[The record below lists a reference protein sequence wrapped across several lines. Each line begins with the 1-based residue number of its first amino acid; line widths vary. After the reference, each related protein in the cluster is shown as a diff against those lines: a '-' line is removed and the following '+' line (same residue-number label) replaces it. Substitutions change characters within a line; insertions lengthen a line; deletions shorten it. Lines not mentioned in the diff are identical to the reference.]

1 MKHHET
7 LNVNLETQNR
17 LLTPHFALNEFTESP
32 TARKHGIANVPSAE
46 AVDNLKRLCENTLE
60 PLREA
65 LQLPVVITSGFRT
78 KALNDL
84 LAHSSERSQH
94 MQGQAADFYVGE
106 GPVSGSKI
114 QDCPSGESA
123 HARDNSSKLG
133 SPLAQSQTSG
143 DLNRRQ
149 TESRLSS
156 LEESQGAKE
165 EDEVK
170 HETGESSLKPET
182 PRQRLIK
189 AFRLIITSEQI
200 DYDQLILYPTFIHV
214 SYVSKEKNRRT
225 ILLGMRNGKL
235 GYGKCS
241 VQNALKI
248 E

>member
-1 MKHHET
+1 M
-7 LNVNLETQNR
+7 NNI
-17 LLTPHFALNEFTESP
+17 LLSPHFCLDEFTKSS
-32 TARKHGIANVPSAE
+32 TAIKHGIQNNPPQE
-46 AVDNLKRLCENTLE
+46 AVENLRRLCANTLE

-94 MQGQAADFYVGE
+94 MQGQAADFYVGK

-133 SPLAQSQTSG
+133 SPLAQSQTSS
-143 DLNRRQ
+143 DLQ
-149 TESRLSS
+149 L
-156 LEESQGAKE
+156 
-165 EDEVK
+165 
-170 HETGESSLKPET
+170 ETGESSLKPET

-200 DYDQLILYPTFIHV
+200 DYDQLILYPSLIHV
-214 SYVSKEKNRRT
+214 SYVSRERNRRT

-241 VQNALKI
+241 IKNALTI
-248 E
+248 V